1 MSLLLEGMSRG
12 AGKDLFFSMKSD
24 LASDILDTVNDG
36 EGAEVENPD
45 SKEIPYK
52 GNWESS
58 EGFVCDGEVAC

>member
-1 MSLLLEGMSRG
+1 MSLLWEGLSRG
-12 AGKDLFFSMKSD
+12 KRKDLFFSMKSD
-24 LASDILDTVNDG
+24 LASDTLDTVNGG